1 MGGSWVERARSPI
14 PLLRPGVRG
23 HAARRSKDLPE
34 DERATQAHSV
44 ANQKFASHWLRH
56 PGGSDAVAGDPGC
69 GDGGRDSRLGPYERC
84 LQDLH
89 GDRLNHRRSWTLLR
103 SDASLLRG
111 NLLLKEARLCLTA
124 TRGGGLQFGVAN
136 FAPYRAARIN
146 RCGAAS
152 AYGV

>member
-14 PLLRPGVRG
+14 PLLRPGVRS

-34 DERATQAHSV
+34 DERATQAHSI
-44 ANQKFASHWLRH
+44 ANQEFASHWLHH
-56 PGGSDAVAGDPGC
+56 PGGSDAVTSDPGR
-69 GDGGRDSRLGPYERC
+69 GDGGRHGRLGTYERR

-89 GDRLNHRRSWTLLR
+89 GDRLNHWRSRALLR
-103 SDASLLRG
+103 SDASLLRS

-136 FAPYRAARIN
+136 FAPY
-146 RCGAAS
+146 
-152 AYGV
+152 